1 MSARIAIVGYAQTKQ
16 VRVAEQAEVALVQEV
31 VISALKHAGL
41 HREAVGF
48 TVSGSC
54 DYLSGGT
61 FTFVANLD
69 AVGAWPPIHE
79 SHVEMD
85 GAWAL
90 YEAWVRLQ
98 HGDVDTALVFGS
110 GKSSTGDLNA
120 VLPLQMD
127 PYYLATL
134 GADPLTL
141 AALQARAV
149 LDAGDATEQDF
160 AETAS
165 RSRKSAESNPYAQV
179 QGSPDASE
187 LLKGAYVRNP
197 LRRSDLPPIT
207 DGAVAVVLATEEK
220 ALELAAAGGFTP
232 AWITG
237 IDHRIEPHY
246 PGVRDLTKSP
256 STTKAAEVA
265 GLASGPIDVAE
276 LSASFSHQEGIL
288 ARALGFGSD
297 VEINPSGGALA
308 ANPIMATGLIR
319 FAEAA
324 KQIRENGRHRVLAH
338 ATSGPLL
345 QQNLVAILEGDTE
358 GQTR

>member
-1 MSARIAIVGYAQTKQ
+1 MALTNRIAIVGYAQTPH
-16 VRVAEQAEVALVQEV
+16 VRLSEQAEVRLVQQV
-31 VISALKHAGL
+31 VIEALQHAGL
-41 HREAVGF
+41 PREEVGF

-98 HGDVDTALVFGS
+98 HGDIDTALVFGS

-120 VLPLQMD
+120 VLPLQTD

-134 GADPLTL
+134 GADPLSL

-149 LDAGDATEQDF
+149 LDAGDATELDF
-160 AETAS
+160 AEAAS
-165 RSRKSAESNPYAQV
+165 RSRTSAEGNPFAQV
-179 QGSPDASE
+179 KGSPSAAE
-187 LLKGAYVRNP
+187 LVKAAYVRNP
-197 LRRSDLPPIT
+197 LRRSDLPPVS
-207 DGAVAVVLATEEK
+207 DGAVAVILATEAK
-220 ALELAAAGGFTP
+220 AVELAAAGGFTP
-232 AWITG
+232 VWITG
-237 IDHRIEPHY
+237 IDHRIEAHY

-256 STTKAAEVA
+256 STAKAAEVA
-265 GLASGPIDVAE
+265 GLADGPIEVAE

-288 ARALGFGSD
+288 ARALGLGAET
-297 VEINPSGGALA
+297 EINPSGGALA
-308 ANPIMATGLIR
+308 ANPIMATGLVR
-319 FAEAA
+319 VAEAA
-324 KQIRENGRHRVLAH
+324 KQIRENGHHRVLAH

-345 QQNLVAILEGDTE
+345 QQNLVAILEG
-358 GQTR
+358 GI

>member
-1 MSARIAIVGYAQTKQ
+1 MERQ
-16 VRVAEQAEVALVQEV
+16 AEQAEVRLVQDV
-31 VISALKHAGL
+31 VISALKSAGVR
-41 HREAVGF
+41 REEVGF
-48 TVSGSC
+48 TCSGSC

-98 HGDVDTALVFGS
+98 HGDIDTALVFGS
-110 GKSSTGDLNA
+110 GKSSTGDLNQ

-149 LDAGDATEQDF
+149 LDAGEATERDF
-160 AETAS
+160 AQTAA
-165 RSRKSAESNPYAQV
+165 RSRNAARSNPYAQV
-179 QGSPDASE
+179 KSAADAE
-187 LLKGAYVRNP
+187 TLLAADYVRPP
-197 LRRSDLPPIT
+197 LRRADLPPIS
-207 DGAVAVVLATEEK
+207 DGAVAVVLATEAK
-220 ALELAAAGGFTP
+220 AKELAAAGGFSP

-246 PGVRDLTKSP
+246 PGVRDLTRSP
-256 STTKAAEVA
+256 STRKAADVA
-265 GLASGPIDVAE
+265 GLANGPIEVAE
-276 LSASFSHQEGIL
+276 LSATFSPQEGIL
-288 ARALGFGSD
+288 TRALGLGPD
-297 VEINPSGGALA
+297 TEINPSGGALA
-308 ANPIMATGLIR
+308 ANPIMATGLVRI
-319 FAEAA
+319 AEAA
-324 KQIRENGRHRVLAH
+324 KQIRENGRRRVLAH

-345 QQNLVAILEGDTE
+345 QQNLVAILEGSE
-358 GQTR
+358 R

>member
-1 MSARIAIVGYAQTKQ
+1 
-16 VRVAEQAEVALVQEV
+16 VQDV
-31 VISALKHAGL
+31 VIAALESAGL
-41 HREAVGF
+41 PRHDVGF
-48 TVSGSC
+48 TCSGSC

-69 AVGAWPPIHE
+69 AVGAWPPIQE

-90 YEAWVRLQ
+90 YEAWVRLH
-98 HGDVDTALVFGS
+98 HGDIDTALVFGS
-110 GKSSTGDLNA
+110 GKSSTGDLNSVMA
-120 VLPLQMD
+120 LQTD

-134 GADPLTL
+134 GADPVTL

-149 LDAGDATEQDF
+149 LDAGDATERDF
-160 AETAS
+160 AEAAS
-165 RSRKSAESNPYAQV
+165 RSRTSAESNPYAQV
-179 QGSPDASE
+179 KGSADADS
-187 LLKGAYVRNP
+187 LLGEAYIRNP
-197 LRRSDLPPIT
+197 LRASDLPPIT

-256 STTKAAEVA
+256 STAKAAEVA
-265 GLASGPIDVAE
+265 GLAAGKVEIAE
-276 LSASFSHQEGIL
+276 LSAQFSHQEGIL
-288 ARALGFGSD
+288 ARALGLSAD
-297 VEINPSGGALA
+297 TEINPSGGALA

-319 FAEAA
+319 IAEAA
-324 KQIRENGRHRVLAH
+324 KQIRENGRSRVLAH

-345 QQNLVAILEGDTE
+345 QQNLVAILEAQSE
-358 GQTR
+358 GSAR

>member
-1 MSARIAIVGYAQTKQ
+1 MAANTRIAVVGYAQTPME
-16 VRVAEQAEVALVQEV
+16 RLSEQAEVRLVQDV
-31 VISALKHAGL
+31 VRAALKHAGL
-41 HREAVGF
+41 PRENVGF
-48 TVSGSC
+48 TCSGSC

-98 HGDVDTALVFGS
+98 HGDIDTALVFGS
-110 GKSSTGDLNA
+110 GKSSTGDLNE

-134 GADPLTL
+134 GADPVSL

-149 LDAGDATEQDF
+149 LDAGDATERDF
-160 AETAS
+160 AEAAA
-165 RSRKSAESNPYAQV
+165 RSRTSAQSNPHAQVKGSADADTLLSAE
-179 QGSPDASE
+179 
-187 LLKGAYVRNP
+187 YVRNP
-197 LRRSDLPPIT
+197 LRLSDLPPVS
-207 DGAVAVVLATEEK
+207 DGAVAVVLATERK
-220 ALELAAAGGFTP
+220 ALELAAAGGFEP

-256 STTKAAEVA
+256 SAAKAAEVA
-265 GLASGPIDVAE
+265 GIGDGPVEVAE
-276 LSASFSHQEGIL
+276 LSAQFAPQEGIL
-288 ARALGFGSD
+288 ARALGLPAD
-297 VEINPSGGALA
+297 TEINPSGGALA
-308 ANPIMATGLIR
+308 ANPLMATGLIR
-319 FAEAA
+319 IAEAA
-324 KQIRENGRHRVLAH
+324 KQIRENGRRRVLAH

-345 QQNLVAILEGDTE
+345 QQNLIAILEGSS
-358 GQTR
+358 R

>member
-1 MSARIAIVGYAQTKQ
+1 MTVQRIAIVGYAQTPM
-16 VRVAEQAEVALVQEV
+16 VRLAEQAEVRLVQDV
-31 VISALKHAGL
+31 VIGALKHAGL
-41 HREAVGF
+41 PREEVGF
-48 TVSGSC
+48 TCSGSC

-98 HGDVDTALVFGS
+98 HGDLDTALVFGS
-110 GKSSTGDLNA
+110 GKSSTGDLNE
-120 VLPLQMD
+120 VLPLQQD

-134 GADPLTL
+134 GADPITL

-149 LDAGDATEQDF
+149 LDAGDATERDF
-160 AETAS
+160 AEAAA
-165 RSRKSAESNPYAQV
+165 RSRRSAEANPYAQV
-179 QGSPDASE
+179 KGSDDPE
-187 LLKGAYVRNP
+187 TLLSAGYVRNP
-197 LRRSDLPPIT
+197 LRESDLPPIS

-220 ALELAAAGGFTP
+220 ALQLAAAGGFTP

-256 STTKAAEVA
+256 STAKAAEVA
-265 GLASGPIDVAE
+265 GLASGPIEVAE
-276 LSASFSHQEGIL
+276 LSAQFSHQEGIL
-288 ARALGFGSD
+288 TRALGLPAAT
-297 VEINPSGGALA
+297 EINPSGGALA
-308 ANPIMATGLIR
+308 ANPIMATGLVR
-319 FAEAA
+319 VAEAA
-324 KQIRENGRHRVLAH
+324 KQIRENGRSRVLAH

-345 QQNLVAILEGDTE
+345 QQNLVAILEGNN
-358 GQTR
+358 R